1 MEYGLIGEHLPHSF
15 SKEIHERLGDYEY
28 VLHEVAKEEL
38 DSFMRSADFK
48 GINVTIPY
56 KQSVIP
62 YLHEI
67 SERAGSIG
75 AVNAITNKNGL
86 LYGDNTDFGG
96 MQALIRDHMGLDLS
110 GKKVVILGTGGT
122 SKTAR
127 AVAEALGAAQVLRV
141 SRSGNEGSITY
152 SELSASH
159 RDADLIINATPCG
172 MFPKCFDAPVSIAD
186 FPALSGVVDVIYN
199 PLRTRLVLEA
209 RSRGIKAEGGLY
221 MLVGQAVLAAE
232 IFMDK
237 KLPDGTIDEVYKE
250 IFSSKENIV
259 LTGMPGGGKSTIGNA
274 LAGLTGREV
283 IDTDAEIV
291 KSAGMPITEIFS
303 RFGESYFRDLETEV
317 IKQASQRSGCI
328 ISTGGGAILRD
339 ENIQALKMN
348 GKIFF
353 LDRDPSELRPSDD
366 RPLSDTGEKPKALYR
381 QRLPIYTGT
390 ADATVPVSGSPEDT
404 AKAILGGM

>member
-159 RDADLIINATPCG
+159 RDADMIINATPCG
-172 MFPKCFDAPVSIAD
+172 MYPKCFDVPVNVAD

-259 LTGMPGGGKSTIGNA
+259 LTGMPGGGKSTIGSA

-366 RPLSDTGEKPKALYR
+366 RPLSDTDEKLKALYR